1 MTTAW
6 PAACVGPEDGFAFAP
21 VTGPRWGKPG
31 APPTVLT
38 HGLGSAMAS
47 PWAVGGGCGGAAIAV
62 EQGCWDRSWAGG
74 FGQANGLGQRLE
86 GDVWAAKAA
95 GWGAA
100 GQESAWENG
109 TRLPDCDMEDTL
121 LACGTALMSAF
132 SRGEALA
139 EPPVAERALACSPV
153 LTGGAMTA
161 DIGRWD
167 LVLGKGLPTSF
178 LGGRSD
184 TLRSIAT
191 QGGDEEDA
199 FAEFGE
205 CDEEGRRRRRL
216 LCVGGA
222 SDNSRGAPQ
231 GGEWFLSRSSWSS
244 EDDLIS
250 VASDEGAQHGR
261 EWRAVEHDGRREPLK
276 TGAPDQGVGRLGA
289 AEGSG
294 QGMFP
299 REGIF
304 ARGQAAQA
312 ATEEEFA
319 VEFGRNLGVQDR
331 SGRVE
336 ALGRRAGGHE
346 AQPHRGAGFQC
357 RSSTVLTDQR
367 SSHAIPGL
375 LHGEDMPRPQLPS
388 LTSVFGSCNSSNR
401 AFLCMP
407 GPGHHPHL
415 PSLNSIFG
423 TCGSSC
429 ISSRQP
435 PLPSLTSVFGSCNG
449 RSAEGR
455 HSRHRHKVLEGG
467 LTECS
472 VCLTVYSD
480 LDLEDGLVFEGSYRY
495 AAALGGGM
503 ASLGCVGCS
512 PGRDEPG
519 CNSIRDEGCTMLREG
534 ADHPYFDAEWNLI
547 PMLNELWGEEAD
559 DVPKKR
565 ATIKAKVLYQAL
577 KNVPLVP
584 QQHVLSIRNLG
595 EGSYGRVALGFC
607 PGLGEIAVK
616 WNKADDR
623 PTNSLEFQHEAA
635 MLATLNHPNVMG
647 LLGLVT
653 RSASEG
659 EVVGFMTEFAPYGT
673 LSAYIRRTRRV
684 LPLKERLFLA
694 LQVARG
700 MAFIH
705 SCDAVHFDLKPDN
718 VLVQRGHEQDPLLKV
733 ADLGLARWKVDGMV
747 KAPGSLRG
755 TLPYMAP
762 ELVCDVPLVS
772 DKVDVWAF
780 GCMLQEMATLEV
792 PYSDMLSEE
801 IVMGLMEGW
810 LQPPI
815 PMCEPEWQGLLEQC
829 LSFAPQNRPSFEE
842 LSCRLAALHNA
853 C

>member
-1 MTTAW
+1 MATAW
-6 PAACVGPEDGFAFAP
+6 QPACAGVQDGFAFAP
-21 VTGPRWGKPG
+21 VARWGQPAAQDG
-31 APPTVLT
+31 MLA
-38 HGLGSAMAS
+38 HGLSDAVPR
-47 PWAVGGGCGGAAIAV
+47 PWGVGGGCGGAAISGG
-62 EQGCWDRSWAGG
+62 QGSWARAWAGG
-74 FGQANGLGQRLE
+74 LGGDEGLARSQGGACAGKGGGCREGGQ
-86 GDVWAAKAA
+86 
-95 GWGAA
+95 GA
-100 GQESAWENG
+100 AWENR
-109 TRLPDCDMEDTL
+109 TALPDCDMEDSL
-121 LACGTALMSAF
+121 LACGTALMTAF
-132 SRGEALA
+132 SRGDALA
-139 EPPVAERALACSPV
+139 DPPEAGRALACSPV

-167 LVLGKGLPTSF
+167 LVLGKGLPNSF

-191 QGGDEEDA
+191 QGGEEEDA
-199 FAEFGE
+199 YVDYGGF
-205 CDEEGRRRRRL
+205 DEDGRRRL
-216 LCVGGA
+216 FCEGGTH
-222 SDNSRGAPQ
+222 DNSRGAPMGQ
-231 GGEWFLSRSSWSS
+231 EWFLSRSSWSS

-250 VASDEGAQHGR
+250 IAGSEEGAQLGMERQCLEPFEARTHEGIGR
-261 EWRAVEHDGRREPLK
+261 F
-276 TGAPDQGVGRLGA
+276 GA
-289 AEGSG
+289 AEGDG
-294 QGMFP
+294 QLMGP
-299 REGIF
+299 GDGGA
-304 ARGQAAQA
+304 ARGR
-312 ATEEEFA
+312 ATRARVEEAFG
-319 VEFGRNLGVQDR
+319 VEFGMDLHVQDGFGG
-331 SGRVE
+331 GR
-336 ALGRRAGGHE
+336 ALGRLAGGNE
-346 AQPHRGAGFQC
+346 AQLRRGLGLQ
-357 RSSTVLTDQR
+357 RKSSTVLTDRR
-367 SSHAIPGL
+367 SNQMIPGL
-375 LHGEDMPRPQLPS
+375 LLGEDVPRPQFPS

-407 GPGHHPHL
+407 GPGHRPHL

-455 HSRHRHKVLEGG
+455 HRHRARGLEGG

-480 LDLEDGLVFEGSYRY
+480 LDLEDGLVFEGSYGD

-503 ASLGCVGCS
+503 ASLACVGCS
-512 PGRDEPG
+512 PGRDEQG

-829 LSFAPQNRPSFEE
+829 LAFAPQSRPSFEE
-842 LSCRLAALHNA
+842 LSCRIAALHNA